1 MSKKYQSDASI
12 LIKRWIGLI
21 IVLTLLGGLGFVGYK
36 VLNFYRAVNG
46 DIPPQLPE
54 LSDYPVKGVDISYYQ
69 GEIDWEVLSQDD
81 HVMFAFIKATEGSS
95 HVDERFRENWDNAR
109 NAGVYVGA
117 YHFVSFESPGE
128 TQADNFIATVPK
140 QANSLPPVLD
150 LELYNE
156 EVILNP
162 PDKEHVHEILDA
174 MIEKLEAYYGVTPI
188 IYTSSNLYVKYLL
201 GSYGDCDIWMSNTKC
216 EPLAD
221 WSFWQYSFNGYLP
234 GLWADDIPIDLNVYN
249 GTEEEFYN
257 QFGLSPDFAVYKK
270 EAEST

>member
-1 MSKKYQSDASI
+1 MSRKYQSDAAMYT
-12 LIKRWIGLI
+12 KRFAALV
-21 IVLTLLGGLGFVGYK
+21 IVIVILGFLAFTGYK
-36 VLNFYRAVNG
+36 VLNFYHAMNG
-46 DIPPQLPE
+46 DIEPQLPQPE
-54 LSDYPVKGVDISYYQ
+54 DYAVKGVDVSYYQ
-69 GEIDWEVLSQDD
+69 GDIDWNVLAEDE
-81 HVMFAFIKATEGSS
+81 HAMFAFIKATEGSS
-95 HVDERFRENWDNAR
+95 HVDEKFAENWENAR
-109 NAGVYVGA
+109 KAGVYVGA

-174 MIEKLEAYYGVTPI
+174 MIEKLESHYGVKPI

-201 GSYGDCDIWMSNTKC
+201 GSYGDCELWMSNTKC

-221 WSFWQYSFNGYLP
+221 WDFWQYSFEGYLP
-234 GLWADDIPIDLNVYN
+234 GMWADNIPIDLNVYN
-249 GTEEEFYN
+249 GTEEEFYK
-257 QFGLSPDFAVYKK
+257 QFGLSPDFAKYKK
-270 EAEST
+270 EAETV